1 MLPKATS
8 YILNEELLIQ
18 QLQQGNER
26 AFAWLVQNFQ
36 DRVYNTCLGV
46 LHNME
51 DAEDIAQEVFVEI
64 HRSVQGF
71 KAESKL
77 STWIYRICVTK
88 SLDHLRGKKR
98 KKRFAFVKSIFG
110 EHDNEPR
117 IQIPD
122 FIHPGVLLENKER
135 AAYLFKAI
143 EQLPENQRIA
153 FTLNKI
159 ECLSYQEISEAT
171 DMTVSAVESLLFRAK
186 QNLKK
191 ILNGYYAETER

>member
-1 MLPKATS
+1 M
-8 YILNEELLIQ
+8 NETLLIT
-18 QLQQGNER
+18 QLQQGNPK
-26 AFAWLVQNFQ
+26 AFALLVENFQ

-51 DAEDIAQEVFVEI
+51 DAEDIAQEVFVEV
-64 HRSVQGF
+64 HRSVHNF

-88 SLDHLRGKKR
+88 SLDHLRSKKR
-98 KKRFAFVKSIFG
+98 KKRFALVKSIFG
-110 EHDNEPR
+110 EHDNAPR
-117 IQIPD
+117 IDIPD
-122 FIHPGVLLENKER
+122 FVHPGVQLENKER

-143 EQLPENQRIA
+143 NQLPENQKIA

-159 ECLSYQEISEAT
+159 ECLSYQEISDVT
-171 DMTVSAVESLLFRAK
+171 RLSVSAVESLLFRAK

-191 ILNGYYAETER
+191 ILEEYYEENEK

>member
-1 MLPKATS
+1 MT
-8 YILNEELLIQ
+8 EQLLIL
-18 QLQQGNER
+18 QLREGNEK
-26 AFAWLVQNFQ
+26 AFGYLVENYQ

-46 LHNME
+46 LHNAE
-51 DAEDIAQEVFVEI
+51 DAEDIAQEVFVEV
-64 HRSVQGF
+64 HRAVQSF

-110 EHDNEPR
+110 EGDNGPR
-117 IQIPD
+117 FEIPD
-122 FIHPGVLLENKER
+122 YVHPGVQLENKER

-143 EQLPENQRIA
+143 EELPENQRIA

-159 ECLSYQEISEAT
+159 ECLSYQEVSEIT
-171 DMTVSAVESLLFRAK
+171 GMSVSAVESLLFRAK

-191 ILNGYYAETER
+191 ILMDYYEENEIQ

>member
-1 MLPKATS
+1 M
-8 YILNEELLIQ
+8 NEELLIQ
-18 QLQQGNER
+18 QLQQGNEK

-51 DAEDIAQEVFVEI
+51 DAEDIAQEVFVEV

-110 EHDNEPR
+110 ENDNEPR
-117 IQIPD
+117 IHIPD
-122 FIHPGVLLENKER
+122 FVHPGVLLENKER

-159 ECLSYQEISEAT
+159 EYLSYQEISDAT
-171 DMTVSAVESLLFRAK
+171 QMSVSAVESLLFRAK

-191 ILNGYYAETER
+191 ILNDYYEENER